1 MRLGVKVNPAKLLD
15 KRHAK
20 DISKMTNFILIDIRV
35 LFLVVSVYTT
45 VAAVISTTAHNEA
58 TKDTTGNERAFNVT
72 AQPKHAD
79 LIVREVSN
87 AILWNC
93 RQMSVTHFYY
103 KALYSI
109 LFAAFAAIMVVFIG
123 ARLSV
128 MCGWRYR
135 LGANLQN
142 ILWRLVLVKR
152 VKQLILRYGAHDP
165 RTKEKA
171 EIYFDQWDKG
181 SEKKVRWWISASPY
195 CEAVFLVIAMPFIL
209 TSYDIHPLGCLIG
222 PDEDTIRY
230 DNESARVT
238 LDFPSGLLHYQK
250 FALSLSVFVMVPIGF
265 FAFMLVCNYKKV
277 TRSMGKE
284 VDKVAGRIEPPE
296 YAGATGILGQI
307 SFAYDMAKTVVQDT
321 MGGLQEAMGGN
332 GVAMEDLDEKLKSE
346 LYDTEN
352 EEIATI

>member
-1 MRLGVKVNPAKLLD
+1 MRLKMKVNASKLMD

-20 DISKMTNFILIDIRV
+20 EISKLSNFILIDIRV
-35 LFLVVSVYTT
+35 LFIVVSVYTT

-58 TKDTTGNERAFNVT
+58 TKDTTSERAFNLTDRPEHV
-72 AQPKHAD
+72 D
-79 LIVREVSN
+79 LIVRDVSN

-93 RQMSVTHFYY
+93 RQKSVTHSYY

-109 LFAAFAAIMVVFIG
+109 LFAAFVAIMLVFIG

-135 LGANLQN
+135 LGHSLHD

-152 VKQLILRYGAHDP
+152 VKQLILRYGADDP

-171 EIYFDQWDKG
+171 KIYYDQWNMG
-181 SEKKVRWWISASPY
+181 SEQAVHWWISAIPY
-195 CEAVFLVIAMPFIL
+195 CEAVFLVIAIPFIL

-222 PDEDTIRY
+222 PDEDTIHY
-230 DNESARVT
+230 DNASSKVT
-238 LDFPSGLLHYQK
+238 LEFPRGLLHYQK
-250 FALSLSVFVMVPIGF
+250 IALSSSIFFMVPIGF
-265 FAFMLVCNYKKV
+265 FAFLLVCKYKTV

-284 VDKVAGRIEPPE
+284 IDKVAGRIEPPE
-296 YAGATGILGQI
+296 DAAPTGLLGQF
-307 SFAYDMAKTVVQDT
+307 SFAYDMAKTVIKEG

-332 GVAMEDLDEKLKSE
+332 GIAMEDLDKKLKSE
-346 LYDTEN
+346 LYDTDS
-352 EEIATI
+352 EEITTI

>member
-1 MRLGVKVNPAKLLD
+1 MKVNASKLLD

-20 DISKMTNFILIDIRV
+20 DISKLSNFILIDIRV
-35 LFLVVSVYTT
+35 LFIVVSVFTT

-58 TKDTTGNERAFNVT
+58 TSDANSERAFNVT
-72 AQPKHAD
+72 ALPEHAD
-79 LIVREVSN
+79 VIVREVSN

-93 RQMSVTHFYY
+93 RQKSVTSSYY
-103 KALYSI
+103 KTLYFI
-109 LFAAFAAIMVVFIG
+109 LFASFIAIMVVFIG

-152 VKQLILRYGAHDP
+152 VKQLILRYGADDP

-171 EIYFDQWDKG
+171 KIYFDQWHKG
-181 SEKKVRWWISASPY
+181 SEERVRWWISVIPY

-222 PDEDTIRY
+222 PDEDSIRY
-230 DNESARVT
+230 DNESAKVT
-238 LDFPSGLLHYQK
+238 LDFPNGLVQYQK
-250 FALSLSVFVMVPIGF
+250 FALSSSAFIMVPIGV

-296 YAGATGILGQI
+296 DSELTGILGQI
-307 SFAYDMAKTVVQDT
+307 GFAYNMANMAVKDT
-321 MGGLQEAMGGN
+321 MGGLQEAMEGN

-346 LYDTEN
+346 LYGAEN
-352 EEIATI
+352 EEITTVI

>member
-1 MRLGVKVNPAKLLD
+1 MRLKVKVNASKLLD

-20 DISKMTNFILIDIRV
+20 DISKLSNFILIDIRV
-35 LFLVVSVYTT
+35 LFIVVSVYTT

-58 TKDTTGNERAFNVT
+58 TKDTTSERAFNITV
-72 AQPKHAD
+72 QPEHAD

-93 RQMSVTHFYY
+93 RQKSVTHSYY
-103 KALYSI
+103 KALYFI
-109 LFAAFAAIMVVFIG
+109 LFASFIAIMVVFIG

-152 VKQLILRYGAHDP
+152 VKQLILRYGADDP

-171 EIYFDQWDKG
+171 KIYFDQWNKG
-181 SEKKVRWWISASPY
+181 SDKRVRWWISAIPY

-230 DNESARVT
+230 DNKSAKVT
-238 LDFPSGLLHYQK
+238 LDFPSGLLLYQK
-250 FALSLSVFVMVPIGF
+250 LALSSSVFAMVPIGF

-296 YAGATGILGQI
+296 DFGPTGILGQI
-307 SFAYDMAKTVVQDT
+307 SFAYDMAKTVVKET
-321 MGGLQEAMGGN
+321 MGGLQEAMEGN
-332 GVAMEDLDEKLKSE
+332 GVAMEDLDKKLKAE

-352 EEIATI
+352 EEITTI